1 MDKLFYYDT
10 NIGRIGIR
18 EDGEYIT
25 NIYFGEQNLDIEI
38 KETDLIKKAYIQLDE
53 YISGN
58 RTEFNLPLKPK
69 GTEFQ
74 SKVWLELTK
83 IPYGQTKSYK
93 DIAVLVGNEKASRAV
108 GMANNKNPIPII
120 IPCHRVI
127 GSNKKLVGY
136 AGGLDLKEKLLKIE
150 GVIKDK

>member
-58 RTEFNLPLKPK
+58 RTEFDLPLKPK

-83 IPYGQTKSYK
+83 IPYGETKSYK
-93 DIAVLVGNEKASRAV
+93 DIAIAVGNEKASRAV